1 MKSALSVYLILLL
14 FLPDYPVFAQNGD
27 GDSAGTSEEATQTTP
42 SGQTADPNN
51 PPVDIRQQPYEYYY
65 WPEENLDNFGLSTL
79 GSGEG
84 GSTLGRTLKRK
95 SNIEVNSPKE
105 PEKDAQGTDGGPEGG
120 DNGTALFPPEE
131 GDIDSGTVVEEE
143 APQSSPSESPIY
155 EWVDD
160 KGNIHITNNIGDVP
174 LKYQQEIYKQKN
186 TGE

>member
-1 MKSALSVYLILLL
+1 MKSAISVYLILLL
-14 FLPDYPVFAQNGD
+14 LLGAYPVSAQNGD
-27 GDSAGTSEEATQTTP
+27 SDSSGSSEESKDTTP
-42 SGQTADPNN
+42 SGQTANPNT

-79 GSGEG
+79 GNGEG
-84 GSTLGRTLKRK
+84 GSTLGRTPKRK

-105 PEKDAQGTDGGPEGG
+105 PEETDKDTDG
-120 DNGTALFPPEE
+120 DNGTAISPSEE
-131 GDIDSGTVVEEE
+131 GDIDSGTIVEEE
-143 APQSSPSESPIY
+143 APQSAPSESPIY